1 MFWSKLSNKEKIGLS
16 LAFAV
21 MAIALLDRLIISPV
35 RERFRRIN
43 QEIRIS
49 EKQLAH
55 DLRNVHQKDQ
65 IAKLF
70 DKYVEYVQR
79 SGSDEEEV
87 AKILGEIESLARG
100 SKIYL
105 ANMKPQTPKEI
116 DFYKEYAVEIDAEGE
131 IASLITFLHQLNT
144 STQLLRVEKLRLSS
158 NKKGDKTLKASML
171 IIRVLVL

>member
-1 MFWSKLSNKEKIGLS
+1 VFWDKLSNKEKIGLS

-21 MAIALLDRLIISPV
+21 MAIALFDRLIISPIKL
-35 RERFRRIN
+35 RFQRIDRAIKIN
-43 QEIRIS
+43 

-55 DLRNVHQKDQ
+55 DLRNVHQRDQ
-65 IAKLF
+65 IARQF

-87 AKILGEIESLARG
+87 AKILGEIESMARQ

-116 DFYKEYAVEIDAEGE
+116 DFYKEYTVEIEAEGK
-131 IASLITFLHQLNT
+131 IGALVTFLHQLNT
-144 STQLLRVEKLRLSS
+144 STLLLRVEKLRLSS
-158 NKKGDKTLKASML
+158 IKKGDTTLRASML
-171 IIRVLVL
+171 IMRVLVL